1 MYLAKET
8 NMYEQYFS
16 IVTIP
21 TGDILKRILSKE
33 NISQRQLAMK
43 ANELPQQINDL
54 IAGRRKF
61 TPEQLIKIEKALG
74 IEIPG
79 FFYKIQANHTIY
91 LIQRKEQL
99 KHKPDLSFFRR
110 AIFGDI
116 DLEQL
121 DWIENK
127 EWIIQRVFEY
137 GNEKEIETILQFYGK
152 ETVSSLLAKVKTKWN
167 ATKRIGNISRHLQ

>member
-1 MYLAKET
+1 
-8 NMYEQYFS
+8 MYEQYFS

-74 IEIPG
+74 IP
-79 FFYKIQANHTIY
+79 
-91 LIQRKEQL
+91 
-99 KHKPDLSFFRR
+99 
-110 AIFGDI
+110 
-116 DLEQL
+116 
-121 DWIENK
+121 
-127 EWIIQRVFEY
+127 
-137 GNEKEIETILQFYGK
+137 
-152 ETVSSLLAKVKTKWN
+152 
-167 ATKRIGNISRHLQ
+167 